1 MRGRG
6 SHPQGSER
14 QESALHEGAGIHIP
28 YPGRNQ
34 AKEVRV
40 IAKKSDDVNVNERIH
55 AKTVRLIALDGQ
67 QLGIMSTLDA
77 MNSARQ
83 AGMDLVEVSPN
94 ADPPVCK
101 IMDYGKFKYQ
111 ASKKTQEGKK
121 KTRTLQVKEVRLR
134 PRTDE
139 HDLGFKIR
147 NMKKFLEKKDKVKVS
162 VLFRGREMAYMDAGK
177 TLLERIAQ
185 EVEEVGTVEQPPTR
199 EGWRLTMLLVPK

>member
-1 MRGRG
+1 
-6 SHPQGSER
+6 
-14 QESALHEGAGIHIP
+14 
-28 YPGRNQ
+28 
-34 AKEVRV
+34 
-40 IAKKSDDVNVNERIH
+40 VNVNEKIH
-55 AKTVRLIALDGQ
+55 AKAVRLISFDGQ
-67 QLGIMSTLDA
+67 QLGIMSIQDA
-77 MNSARQ
+77 LSAARQ

-94 ADPPVCK
+94 SDPPVCK
-101 IMDYGKFKYQ
+101 IMDYGKYKYQ

-121 KTRTLQVKEVRLR
+121 KTKTLQVKEVRLR

-185 EVEEVGTVEQPPTR
+185 EVEEQGAVEQPPTR

>member
-1 MRGRG
+1 
-6 SHPQGSER
+6 
-14 QESALHEGAGIHIP
+14 
-28 YPGRNQ
+28 
-34 AKEVRV
+34 
-40 IAKKSDDVNVNERIH
+40 VNVNEKIH
-55 AKTVRLIALDGQ
+55 AKAVRLISFDGQ
-67 QLGIMSTLDA
+67 QLGIMSIQDA
-77 MNSARQ
+77 LSAARQ

-94 ADPPVCK
+94 SDPPVCK
-101 IMDYGKFKYQ
+101 IMDYGKYKYQ

-185 EVEEVGTVEQPPTR
+185 EVEEQGAVEQPPTR